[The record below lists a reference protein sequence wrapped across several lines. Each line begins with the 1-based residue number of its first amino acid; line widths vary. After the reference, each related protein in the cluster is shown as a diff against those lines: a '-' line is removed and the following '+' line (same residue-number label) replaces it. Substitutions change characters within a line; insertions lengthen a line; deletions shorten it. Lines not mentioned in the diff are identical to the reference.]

1 LPTTAQADRQ
11 KIVLD
16 HQRRA
21 EEESKRKKE
30 EERAWE
36 REQQE
41 RERQEKERQQKERQQ
56 KEQQEKE
63 RLEKERQQK
72 EQQER
77 ERLEKN
83 RWEKER
89 LDHERL
95 EREQQEKADK
105 VRQERQRLERLE
117 RERMDKEQLE
127 IEKLQQAQEIRKH
140 SDINTVSEGIGAVAL
155 YDYQKDEDN
164 EIDLREGENISNVTD
179 LGEGWYSGTNSLGY
193 TGLFPGNYVQL
204 VNADNFGSD
213 PVEKVTEDSMICAVA
228 LVN

>member
-1 LPTTAQADRQ
+1 M
-11 KIVLD
+11 LD
-16 HQRRA
+16 NQIRA
-21 EEESKRKKE
+21 EEESQRKKE
-30 EERAWE
+30 AERARE

-41 RERQEKERQQKERQQ
+41 KDRQQKERQEKERQV

-63 RLEKERQQK
+63 RQVKEQQEKERQVK
-72 EQQER
+72 EQQEK
-77 ERLEKN
+77 ERQEKN

-117 RERMDKEQLE
+117 RERVDKEQLE
-127 IEKLQQAQEIRKH
+127 IEKLHISQEIRKNTE
-140 SDINTVSEGIGAVAL
+140 INTATEGIHAVAL
-155 YDYQKDEDN
+155 YDYQKDEEN

-179 LGEGWYSGTNSLGY
+179 LGEGWYSGTNSLGC
-193 TGLFPGNYVQL
+193 TGLFPGNYVEL
-204 VNADNFGSD
+204 INAENSGSN
-213 PVEKVTEDSMICAVA
+213 PAETVAEDSMICAVA